1 MVEADVE
8 RIYTI
13 PLREPKH
20 GKRSHRAP
28 RALSAIRAY
37 LARHLKSEKV
47 WIDAAVNEKIWER
60 GKFKIPSK
68 IRVRA
73 IKFQD
78 GIVEVSLP
86 EEEAKNLRE
95 QLKAQRDAAAGEA
108 ILAPTEGEAPEEGA
122 APPTEGAPEAKPEA
136 SKVAAA
142 AETTQSQK
150 GSAEKA
156 EEPKDEAPEPKG
168 KDAGAKRQ
176 G

>member
-13 PLREPKH
+13 PLREPKQ

-28 RALSAIRAY
+28 RALSAIRSY
-37 LARHLKSEKV
+37 LVRHLKSEKV

-78 GIVEVSLP
+78 GVVEVSLP
-86 EEEAKNLRE
+86 EEEAKNLRD
-95 QLKAQRDAAAGEA
+95 QLKAKRDAAAGEA
-108 ILAPTEGEAPEEGA
+108 ILAPTEGAEAAEEGA
-122 APPTEGAPEAKPEA
+122 AAPTEVAPEAKPEE
-136 SKVAAA
+136 KVAA
-142 AETTQSQK
+142 EK
-150 GSAEKA
+150 GSQEGAPEKGAESPKA
-156 EEPKDEAPEPKG
+156 KGKGSEAPEGEKE
-168 KDAGAKRQ
+168 
-176 G
+176 